1 MVHKEVDQQPL
12 FKEEISMTVIN
23 HNMNAM
29 NAHRNLVFNNT
40 QQGKSS
46 EKLSSGYRIN
56 RAADD
61 AAGLSI
67 SEKMRAQ
74 IKSLNQ
80 AARNALDGVSL
91 VQTAEGA
98 MNEVSDILG
107 RMKELATQAANG
119 TYNSSDLAA
128 LDNEYQKLAATI
140 KTDIPTNT
148 KFNGISLLNT
158 NTDISIQT
166 GDNAAD
172 QVLIKLSA
180 ANISGLAFVGITT
193 QASAATELSAV
204 DKAIGTVNDARSE
217 LGASQNQLEHRV
229 NNNRNTAENLQ
240 GAESRIRDT
249 DMAAEMMT
257 YTKFNILQQAA
268 TAMLAQANQAPQGV
282 LQLLR

>member
-1 MVHKEVDQQPL
+1 M
-12 FKEEISMTVIN
+12 IIN
-23 HNMNAM
+23 HNLNAM

-80 AARNALDGVSL
+80 GARNAQDGVSL

-98 MNEVSDILG
+98 MTEVSDMLG
-107 RMKELATQAANG
+107 RMKELTVQAANG
-119 TYNSSDLAA
+119 TYNASDVAA
-128 LDNEYQKLAATI
+128 MDKEYTSLKDAIDNIA
-140 KTDIPTNT
+140 NST
-148 KFNGISLLNT
+148 KFNGVTLLNGNIAGAVT
-158 NTDISIQT
+158 IQLGGSASESVLVNFNAMDITSATLGFT
-166 GDNAAD
+166 GN
-172 QVLIKLSA
+172 L
-180 ANISGLAFVGITT
+180 T
-193 QASAATELSAV
+193 QATAAAQMAV
-204 DKAIGTVNDARSE
+204 VDTAIGKVNDYRST
-217 LGASQNQLEHRV
+217 LGAYQNQLEHSY
-229 NNNRNTAENLQ
+229 NNIGTTAENLQ
-240 GAESRIRDT
+240 AAESRIRDT
-249 DMAAEMMT
+249 DMASEMMS
-257 YTKFNILQQAA
+257 YTKFNILQQAS

>member
-1 MVHKEVDQQPL
+1 M
-12 FKEEISMTVIN
+12 IIN
-23 HNMNAM
+23 HNLNAM
-29 NAHRNLVFNNT
+29 NAHRNLVANNI

-67 SEKMRAQ
+67 SEKMRSQ

-80 AARNALDGVSL
+80 AQRNAQDGVSL

-98 MNEVSDILG
+98 MSEVSDMLT

-119 TYNSSDLAA
+119 TYNTTDITAIN
-128 LDNEYQKLAATI
+128 NEYTKLTGAI
-140 KTDIPTNT
+140 SDIANNT
-148 KFNGISLLNT
+148 KFNGITLLKTGAT
-158 NTDISIQT
+158 NVDIQT
-166 GDNAAD
+166 GVDSGVTVTVNLSSIKLDGLALGSITDNA
-172 QVLIKLSA
+172 SA
-180 ANISGLAFVGITT
+180 RAELAKVDAAIESVN
-193 QASAATELSAV
+193 AS
-204 DKAIGTVNDARSE
+204 RSD
-217 LGASQNQLEHRV
+217 LGATQNQLEHV
-229 NNNRNTAENLQ
+229 FNNLGATSENLQ

-249 DMAAEMMT
+249 DMANEMMT

-268 TAMLAQANQAPQGV
+268 QSMLAQANQAPQGV